1 MKFSAKFFIFEI
13 LLDIKNFFRENDFMN
28 EIEFYKKN
36 SCFTELGLYKNFAQ
50 ALPDD
55 IRELCLLQRHQIIHP
70 VAIMKCGGLG
80 AKSSQPILTFHGD
93 MTQIPCDSLLFE
105 NERFPTALSILAE
118 LLRREN
124 EYSCERKIQNKMHLT
139 CREQAILLAAI
150 LKAKGIPARARS
162 GYAPYIS
169 NDGVFHDHWICERF
183 CDKENRWILT
193 DADCCVENLDFDFA
207 DIPCD
212 KFLFGAQS
220 YLKIRNKEICD
231 NALEFASVP
240 PTHGMRAALQS
251 LFYDLHSLMNDE
263 IFFWHSP
270 RYIVEKNFNLS
281 QAEFEEL
288 DSIANLMLE
297 PSKNFEKIC
306 DIWESTPKFRI
317 VSGGFN

>member
-1 MKFSAKFFIFEI
+1 
-13 LLDIKNFFRENDFMN
+13 MN
-28 EIEFYKKN
+28 EIEFYKKT

-124 EYSCERKIQNKMHLT
+124 KYSCERKIQNKMHLT

-183 CDKENRWILT
+183 CDKENRWVLT

-306 DIWESTPKFRI
+306 DIWESSPKFRI

>member
-1 MKFSAKFFIFEI
+1 MIA
-13 LLDIKNFFRENDFMN
+13 MN
-28 EIEFYKKN
+28 EIEFYKKT
-36 SCFTELGLYKNFAQ
+36 SCFTELGLYKNFA
-50 ALPDD
+50 ANLTDD

-70 VAIMKCGGLG
+70 VAIIKSG
-80 AKSSQPILTFHGD
+80 ARKVCLENNEETPKPILTFHGD
-93 MTQIPCDSLLFE
+93 MTQIPCDRLLFE

-124 EYSCERKIQNKMHLT
+124 EYSCQRKIQNKMHLT

-162 GYAPYIS
+162 GFAPYIS
-169 NDGVFHDHWICERF
+169 GDGIFRDHWICERF

-193 DADCCVENLDFDFA
+193 DADCCVENLDFDYA

-220 YLKIRNKEICD
+220 YLKIRGKEICD
-231 NALEFASVP
+231 NALEYASVP

-270 RYIVEKNFNLS
+270 RYIVEKNFDLS

-288 DSIANLMLE
+288 DFIANLMLA

-306 DIWESTPKFRI
+306 DIWKNTPKFRI
-317 VSGGFN
+317 LSGGFN

>member
-1 MKFSAKFFIFEI
+1 
-13 LLDIKNFFRENDFMN
+13 MN
-28 EIEFYKKN
+28 EIEFYKKT

-50 ALPDD
+50 DLPND

-70 VAIMKCGGLG
+70 VAILKTIGN
-80 AKSSQPILTFHGD
+80 ARSQTDEAAPKPILTFHGD
-93 MTQIPCDSLLFE
+93 MTRIPCDQLLFE

-124 EYSCERKIQNKMHLT
+124 EYSCKRKIQNKLHLT
-139 CREQAILLAAI
+139 CREQAILLTAI
-150 LKAKGIPARARS
+150 LKAKGIPARVRS
-162 GYAPYIS
+162 GFAPYIS
-169 NDGVFHDHWICERF
+169 NDGIFHDHWICERF
-183 CDKENRWILT
+183 CAEENRWILT

-212 KFLFGAQS
+212 KFLFGAQA
-220 YLKIRNKEICD
+220 YLKIRRKELRD
-231 NALEFASVP
+231 EDLEYASVP

-270 RYIVEKNFNLS
+270 RYIVEKNFVLS

-288 DSIANLMLE
+288 DCIANAMFE
-297 PSKNFEKIC
+297 PSKNFEHIR
-306 DIWESTPKFRI
+306 DIWERTPKFRI